1 LLEVP
6 VANLSIDVNGMHFD
20 NPFVIGSGPPG
31 TNARVIARCY
41 DAGWG
46 GMVAKTTSLTDT
58 EVINVNPRYGKLRA
72 VKSNEVIGFQNIELI
87 SDRPFEDWEADFR
100 ELKASYPKQILI
112 ASLMESFSEKRWQE
126 LTRRC
131 VAAGVDGFELNFSC
145 PHGHPET
152 GMGAAMG
159 QNPMMVEAVT
169 RWVKNA
175 ADGKPVWA
183 KMTPN
188 ITDIRVPARAAFAGG
203 ADGVSAINT
212 ILSIIGIDLK
222 TLRPVP
228 TVEGYSV
235 PGGYSAQ
242 AVKPIGLRMVQEIAL
257 DKPGCTISGIGGV
270 WNSVGAIEF
279 LLVGASTVQV
289 CTGAML
295 LGYEMVDE
303 LKEGLAK
310 FMTDHKFESV
320 RAMVG
325 ASLPYFTTHHHLVGL
340 QEAKRA
346 QKEATNRDL
355 SWGKDRLQ
363 DETAR
368 MTSNEAG
375 AAPAAPPAAAS

>member
-1 LLEVP
+1 M
-6 VANLSIDVNGMHFD
+6 ANLSIDVNGMKFE

-31 TNARVIARCY
+31 TNARVIARCF

-46 GMVAKTTSLTDT
+46 GMIAKTTSLTDT
-58 EVINVNPRYGKLRA
+58 VVINVNPRYGKLRSA
-72 VKSNEVIGFQNIELI
+72 KHGEVIGFQNIELI

-100 ELKASYPKQILI
+100 ELKASYPDRILI
-112 ASLMESFSEKRWQE
+112 ASLMESFSESRWQE

-169 RWVKNA
+169 RWVKA
-175 ADGKPVWA
+175 VAGDKPVWA

-188 ITDIRVPARAAFAGG
+188 ITDIRIPARAAYAGG
-203 ADGVSAINT
+203 ADGVSALNT
-212 ILSIIGIDLK
+212 ILAIIGIDLK
-222 TLRPVP
+222 SLRPLP

-242 AVKPIGLRMVQEIAL
+242 AVKPIGLRMVQELAL
-257 DKPGCTISGIGGV
+257 DRPNGTISGIGGV
-270 WNSVGAIEF
+270 WKSADAIEF
-279 LLVGASTVQV
+279 LLLGASTVQV

-310 FMTDHKFESV
+310 FMTDHGFDSV
-320 RAMVG
+320 RSIVG
-325 ASLPYFTTHHHLVGL
+325 ASLPYFTTHHHLVEL
-340 QEAKRA
+340 QAAKRA
-346 QKEATNRDL
+346 AAASTNRDL
-355 SWGKDRLQ
+355 HWGKDKLQ

-368 MTSNEAG
+368 MTSNEAPAVAG
-375 AAPAAPPAAAS
+375 AASTQVAAS

>member
-1 LLEVP
+1 
-6 VANLSIDVNGMHFD
+6 
-20 NPFVIGSGPPG
+20 
-31 TNARVIARCY
+31 
-41 DAGWG
+41 
-46 GMVAKTTSLTDT
+46 
-58 EVINVNPRYGKLRA
+58 
-72 VKSNEVIGFQNIELI
+72 
-87 SDRPFEDWEADFR
+87 
-100 ELKASYPKQILI
+100 
-112 ASLMESFSEKRWQE
+112 
-126 LTRRC
+126 
-131 VAAGVDGFELNFSC
+131 
-145 PHGHPET
+145 
-152 GMGAAMG
+152 
-159 QNPMMVEAVT
+159 
-169 RWVKNA
+169 
-175 ADGKPVWA
+175 
-183 KMTPN
+183 MTPN